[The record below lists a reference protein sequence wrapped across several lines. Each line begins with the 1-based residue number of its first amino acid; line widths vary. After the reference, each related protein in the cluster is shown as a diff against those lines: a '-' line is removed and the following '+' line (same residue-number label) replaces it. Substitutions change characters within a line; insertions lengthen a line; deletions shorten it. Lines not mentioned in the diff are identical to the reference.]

1 MYSVQAAVA
10 EASCHEMKKSE
21 ISVKESYGYSRIY
34 MRNQSN
40 TMFMKE
46 KTYPATARDKELAL
60 EYLSRIFVIGYEY
73 NHALDAELK
82 LFMERVEKFKKSL
95 GN

>member
-1 MYSVQAAVA
+1 
-10 EASCHEMKKSE
+10 
-21 ISVKESYGYSRIY
+21 
-34 MRNQSN
+34 
-40 TMFMKE
+40 MFMKE